1 MATFGLVKLLT
12 CRESAHQVWTMA
24 KKNNIYIIYMRR
36 NERGSEEETFLE
48 ELQFVMHCEK
58 NTLNVNR
65 FMNLTR

>member
-1 MATFGLVKLLT
+1 
-12 CRESAHQVWTMA
+12 MA
-24 KKNNIYIIYMRR
+24 KKNDIYIIYMRR

-65 FMNLTR
+65 FIELN